1 MFMESVWICIRE
13 QLALRLWV
21 DCVSLHLICSVG
33 KFGYLIVS
41 WDSSEANTPALICLG
56 RYNKA
61 TIDWVLKQH
70 IFSQVWRLG
79 AGGFGVWWE
88 PSSWL
93 GCPPF
98 CPPLTFTTSSR
109 DPHLQIQT
117 HQGWGFNLWI
127 WGEQKQPVQN
137 IRCWPP
143 RSHPSYVQNTRI
155 PSQEP
160 PKS

>member
-1 MFMESVWICIRE
+1 M
-13 QLALRLWV
+13 

-41 WDSSEANTPALICLG
+41 WDSSEASTPALICLG

-109 DPHLQIQT
+109 DPPISKYRHTKGGALTYESGKNRNSQSRT
-117 HQGWGFNLWI
+117 FGAG
-127 WGEQKQPVQN
+127 
-137 IRCWPP
+137 PP
-143 RSHPSYVQNTRI
+143 RSRPSYVQNTCI